1 MQETNYIKI
10 QIIKGLN
17 ARRLYKS
24 FGVKGLNSSQ
34 YSSKLTVCN
43 SLNIPTADS
52 LNDPFKKTNRV
63 VFLFLS
69 AGKQLVCND
78 AVSYKTSQASN

>member
-24 FGVKGLNSSQ
+24 FGVKGLNFSQ

-43 SLNIPTADS
+43 SLNISTADS
-52 LNDPFKKTNRV
+52 LNEHYPDV
-63 VFLFLS
+63 VCTLKWSLQQDES
-69 AGKQLVCND
+69 GGVSIPVCR
-78 AVSYKTSQASN
+78 